1 LQTAEEAKVTT
12 ENNTN
17 QLDEGEQGRHE
28 LEIDIPE
35 EVPHIEISLD
45 LLQDHEAIE
54 IFVILSPVIRI

>member
-1 LQTAEEAKVTT
+1 MTT

>member
-1 LQTAEEAKVTT
+1 MTT
-12 ENNTN
+12 VANTN
-17 QLDEGEQGRHE
+17 QVDEGEQGRHE

-54 IFVILSPVIRI
+54 IFVSLSLVIRI